1 MNWKRAVSC
10 GALLWVLIF
19 FEVSILM
26 FGFKFDS
33 TNSYYYLAHYPLA
46 VILIAIAS
54 LIYFRKAK
62 AGFGQGFLVG
72 ITFIVTGIF
81 LDSVI
86 TMPLFMRSSYSFL
99 IRSDILIGY
108 LLTLIVT
115 GVVGAVKR

>member
-62 AGFGQGFLVG
+62 AGFDKVFL
-72 ITFIVTGIF
+72 
-81 LDSVI
+81 LE
-86 TMPLFMRSSYSFL
+86 
-99 IRSDILIGY
+99 
-108 LLTLIVT
+108 LLLLLLEFS
-115 GVVGAVKR
+115 

>member
-26 FGFKFDS
+26 FGFKLDS
-33 TNSYYYLAHYPLA
+33 TNSYYFFVHYPIA

-54 LIYFRKAK
+54 LIYFKKTKAD
-62 AGFGQGFLVG
+62 FGQGFLTG
-72 ITFIVTGIF
+72 IIFIVTGIF

-86 TMPLFMRSSYSFL
+86 TIPLFMRSSYSFL

-108 LLTLIVT
+108 LLTLIVP
-115 GVVGAVKR
+115 GIIGRVKR